1 MILHLSA
8 SLRRQDLGIGLRPG
22 GLALRALRQVRK
34 TFHHHGYKAPENLKK
49 SCEKGEDAR
58 IGFEIALEIEEN
70 IKDNLN

>member
-1 MILHLSA
+1 
-8 SLRRQDLGIGLRPG
+8 
-22 GLALRALRQVRK
+22 VRK